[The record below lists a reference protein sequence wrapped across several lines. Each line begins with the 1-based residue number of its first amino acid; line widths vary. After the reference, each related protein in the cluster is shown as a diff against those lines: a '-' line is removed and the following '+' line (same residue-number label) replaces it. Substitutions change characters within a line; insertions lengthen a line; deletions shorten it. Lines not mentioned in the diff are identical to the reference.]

1 MIKDQQAPVKPLP
14 REPRARSRYLTKE
27 LGDKLYSAYLG
38 STAAD
43 TGGSRTNGE
52 QVYPDLE
59 SLYAR

>member
-1 MIKDQQAPVKPLP
+1 MKPLP

-27 LGDKLYSAYLG
+27 LGEKLYSAYLG

-43 TGGSRTNGE
+43 PSGGRTNGE

>member
-1 MIKDQQAPVKPLP
+1 MKPLP

-27 LGDKLYSAYLG
+27 LGEKLYSAYLD

-43 TGGSRTNGE
+43 PSGGRKNGE